1 MGRMGR
7 KERER
12 LVQAS
17 VRGGDAVELAPGS
30 QVQNLTVKARAQV

>member
-1 MGRMGR
+1 MRR

-17 VRGGDAVELAPGS
+17 IQGGDAVELDPSS
-30 QVQNLTVKARAQV
+30 QVQNLTVQARAQL